1 VKVKQTGAVVV
12 EDLDIRHPLFI
23 RLLPYEPE
31 LGRIVHLRDTVT
43 ARFVWSCPNF
53 QIRIVRMPH

>member
-31 LGRIVHLRDTVT
+31 LGRIVHLRGYSDS
-43 ARFVWSCPNF
+43 ALCLELSKFSDQDC
-53 QIRIVRMPH
+53 